1 MRITISLE
9 PCYLVNLEL
18 DIQPRTRER
27 PVSLYMCNCQLENVS
42 TCAATVPRD
51 PSDMVR
57 INKYYTHMSNI
68 PRLKILLKC
77 NERSNMRLVLDDV
90 IQDVMEAR
98 CTDSGGACRRPKM
111 NSKSSMEPSVREVQ
125 TAALNSIKS
134 TMNEPSVTRE
144 RHMANSTPA
153 SKPSVDESE
162 RAGPSCSSKKNCCS
176 RNSSSGGSGQE
187 RREQE

>member
-111 NSKSSMEPSVREVQ
+111 NSKSSMEPSVHEVQ
-125 TAALNSIKS
+125 TAAVNSTKS
-134 TMNEPSVTRE
+134 TMDEPSVRE